1 MSRGFCY
8 SRRMTLSRRTFLAG
22 LALTVAGA
30 MPVTVRAA
38 RPSITVYKD
47 PG

>member
-1 MSRGFCY
+1 MA
-8 SRRMTLSRRTFLAG
+8 LSRRTFLAG
-22 LALTVAGA
+22 LAFTVTGA
-30 MPVTVRAA
+30 MPVAVCAA